1 MKQKSKIL
9 LYDIE
14 SSPNLA
20 YIWGKYQQD
29 AIAFQSEWELLSF
42 SAKWFNGK
50 IYTYGRDTLSEKE
63 LVMKLHEFFM
73 EADVIIGHNGD
84 KFDIK
89 KTNAKFLE
97 FGLQPPSPYKT
108 IDTLKV
114 ARRYFAFTSNKLGD
128 LGAKLGIGDKVQ
140 TGGFALWQ
148 GCMKGDPKSWYQM
161 LKYNKQDVIL
171 LEKIYL
177 RFRPWITNHPVIS
190 QGFNCP
196 NCASTELHRRGF
208 AFTRKHKYQRWQ
220 CQSCSAWTQ
229 TRI

>member
-1 MKQKSKIL
+1 MKTL
-9 LYDIE
+9 LFDIE
-14 SSPNLA
+14 TSANLGWT
-20 YIWGKYQQD
+20 WGRYEQTV
-29 AIAFQSEWELLSF
+29 IEFQSEWELLSF
-42 SAKWFNGK
+42 SAKWFGGK
-50 IYTYGRDTLSEKE
+50 IYTYGRDDFPNEKD
-63 LVMKLHEFFM
+63 LVKKLYEFID
-73 EADVIIGHNGD
+73 EADIVIGHNGD

-89 KTNAKFLE
+89 KANAKFLE
-97 FGLQPPSPYKT
+97 FGFSPPSPYKS

-114 ARRYFAFTSNKLGD
+114 ARRYFALTSNKLGD
-128 LGAKLGIGDKVQ
+128 LGAKLGLGDKVH
-140 TGGFALWQ
+140 TGGFSLWQ
-148 GCMKGDPKSWYQM
+148 GCMKGDPKSWSLM
-161 LKYNKQDVIL
+161 KKYNRQDVIL